1 MWIRGRRWLI
11 WMWDTGDRWDSYKL
25 SPFILPSSEHHHVD
39 ILYERKGICWWMSA
53 TATNSINDH
62 QTYKLIF
69 FLLITKIA
77 SINILNCNYV
87 LISDV
92 ISSSLKK
99 WSASTRFLIAE
110 CYSLTRNQII
120 IRCASSCSFI
130 VLLTSNRR
138 GTTA

>member
-25 SPFILPSSEHHHVD
+25 SPFILPSSERHHVD

-99 WSASTRFLIAE
+99 EMVSFHKVFNSRMLFVNE
-110 CYSLTRNQII
+110 KSNNYSLRILLFI
-120 IRCASSCSFI
+120 HCA
-130 VLLTSNRR
+130 TDE
-138 GTTA
+138 

>member
-25 SPFILPSSEHHHVD
+25 SPFILPSSERHHVD
-39 ILYERKGICWWMSA
+39 IWYERKGICWWMSA

-99 WSASTRFLIAE
+99 EMVSFHKVFNSRMLFVNE
-110 CYSLTRNQII
+110 KSNNYSLRILLFI
-120 IRCASSCSFI
+120 HCA
-130 VLLTSNRR
+130 TDE
-138 GTTA
+138 